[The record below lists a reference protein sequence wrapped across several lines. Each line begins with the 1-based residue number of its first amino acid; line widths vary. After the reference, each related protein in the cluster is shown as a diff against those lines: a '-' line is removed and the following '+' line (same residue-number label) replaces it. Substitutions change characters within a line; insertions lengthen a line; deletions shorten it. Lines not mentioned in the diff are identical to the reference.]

1 MARKRIAFAGASARA
16 VIMYATPLAKD
27 FADVVEFV
35 GVFDVNQG
43 RCRLLGLKCGV
54 DVPVFSDFDVMM
66 KTTKPDLVI
75 VTTVD
80 RYHHEFII
88 RSLDYGCDVVT
99 EKPMTIDETRAK
111 EILAAEKRSGHKVT
125 VTFNYRFA
133 PFATRIREL
142 IKEGQIGTPL
152 SVHFEWMLDTSHGA
166 DYFRR
171 WHRRKQNSGG
181 LLVHK
186 ATHHFDLVNW
196 WIDDQPEVVNAF
208 GALRFYGKNGAFRG
222 ARCTGCA
229 HKDECAFYWD
239 ISSEPIML
247 EYYVD
252 HEAEDGYIRDGCV
265 YAEEID
271 IEDTMSVQV
280 KYRRGALMSYTL
292 TAYAPYE
299 GYRLVINGSEGR
311 LEAEDFH
318 GSVGAFA
325 KQSVYRLRLY
335 NRRNEEITIKV
346 PDASGGHGGGDERL
360 LNMTFRGGIPDPLK
374 HAAGSGD
381 GARSILV
388 GVAGNLSIREHRSV
402 RIDELLP
409 EK

>member
-1 MARKRIAFAGASARA
+1 MARKRIAFAGASSRA
-16 VIMYATPLAKD
+16 IGMYATPLAKD
-27 FADVVEFV
+27 FADIVELV
-35 GVFDVNQG
+35 GVYDVNQG
-43 RCRLLGLKCGV
+43 RCRLLGRRCGV
-54 DVPVFSDFDVMM
+54 DVPVFSDFDTMM
-66 KTTKPDLVI
+66 KSAKPDLVI

-80 RYHHEFII
+80 RYHHEFIV

-99 EKPMTIDETRAK
+99 EKPMTIDEVKAS
-111 EILAAEKRSGHKVT
+111 EILDAEKRSGRKVT

-133 PFATRIREL
+133 PFTTRIREL
-142 IKEGQIGTPL
+142 IKEGQIGIPL
-152 SVHFEWMLDTSHGA
+152 SVHFEWMLDTRHGA

-171 WHRRKQNSGG
+171 WHRLKQNSGG

-196 WIDDQPEVVNAF
+196 WIDDQPEIVNAF
-208 GALRFYGKNGAFRG
+208 GALRFYGRNGAFRG
-222 ARCTGCA
+222 TRCTGCA
-229 HKDECAFYWD
+229 HKDVCAFHWD
-239 ISSEPIML
+239 ISHSPDMVEC
-247 EYYVD
+247 YVD

-265 YAEEID
+265 FAEDID

-280 KYRRGALMSYTL
+280 KYRRGALLSYTL

-299 GYRLVINGSEGR
+299 GYRIVINGSEGR
-311 LEAEDFH
+311 LEAEDLH
-318 GSVGAFA
+318 GGIGAFA
-325 KQSVYRLRLY
+325 EQTIYRLRLY

-360 LNMTFRGGIPDPLK
+360 LAMTFRGGVPDPLK

-388 GVAGNLSIREHRSV
+388 GVAANLSIREHRVV
-402 RIDELLP
+402 RIDDLLP
-409 EK
+409 KR

>member
-1 MARKRIAFAGASARA
+1 MTRKRIAFAGASARA
-16 VIMYATPLAKD
+16 SIMYAEPLAKD
-27 FADVVEFV
+27 FQDVVEFV
-35 GVFDVNQG
+35 GVHDVNQG
-43 RCRLLGLKCGV
+43 RCRLLGQRCGI
-54 DVPVFSDFDVMM
+54 DIPVFADFDAMM

-80 RYHHEFII
+80 RFHHEYII
-88 RSLDYGCDVVT
+88 RSLDFGCDVVT
-99 EKPMTIDETRAK
+99 EKPMTIDEGKAK
-111 EILAAEKRSGHKVT
+111 EILAAEQRSGHKVT

-133 PFATRIREL
+133 PFNTRIREL

-171 WHRRKQNSGG
+171 WHRQKKNSGG

-186 ATHHFDLVNW
+186 STHHFDLVNW

-208 GALRFYGKNGAFRG
+208 GDLRYYGKNGPFRG
-222 ARCTGCA
+222 ERCIGCA
-229 HKDECAFYWD
+229 HAKECRFYWD
-239 ISSEPIML
+239 MRTEPVMVDF
-247 EYYVD
+247 YYD
-252 HEAEDGYIRDGCV
+252 NEGEDGYRRDGCV
-265 YAEEID
+265 YDDEID

-280 KYRRGALMSYTL
+280 KYKRGALMSYTL

-299 GYRLVINGSEGR
+299 GFRLVINGTDGR

-325 KQSVYRLRLY
+325 KQSIWRLRLY

-346 PDASGGHGGGDERL
+346 PEASGGHGGGDQRL
-360 LNMTFRGGIPDPLK
+360 LEMTFRGGMPDPLK
-374 HAAGSGD
+374 HAANSGD

-388 GVAGNLSIREHRSV
+388 GVAGNRSIREKRPV

-409 EK
+409 